1 MLWWTPNAPNE
12 ISTHVN
18 SIQLHRLRR
27 AFFFLLFLAYFFDV
41 FGVAFVI
48 DEIWHLASLISSDR
62 DREWGLCV
70 ARETAAAPSNTTFV
84 RNEDVTEM
92 IFHSELKSI
101 EIFVCF
107 ICERRH
113 TQAHTPTP
121 VRSSLPFE
129 MGSIYINIHSTFGP
143 LNACRFLDILHG
155 SLRVILLF
163 NTYCCHSLL
172 FPLSP
177 ARAPHSWFFVYSRVR
192 LNSARSFYLIFA
204 KLDTVDIAA
213 ELDRCEANETVPSGI
228 DYNVNIFRVVMK
240 KCQESNGEMPIY
252 IYSALCS
259 CGWEQQCVRTLCEM
273 RTNNSP
279 TYRRQNEVSSRKNV
293 RASRSIRNFFI

>member
-1 MLWWTPNAPNE
+1 MRTTTHS
-12 ISTHVN
+12 STH
-18 SIQLHRLRR
+18 S
-27 AFFFLLFLAYFFDV
+27 Y
-41 FGVAFVI
+41 
-48 DEIWHLASLISSDR
+48 ASAQQS
-62 DREWGLCV
+62 
-70 ARETAAAPSNTTFV
+70 PF
-84 RNEDVTEM
+84 RN
-92 IFHSELKSI
+92 
-101 EIFVCF
+101 
-107 ICERRH
+107 
-113 TQAHTPTP
+113 
-121 VRSSLPFE
+121 
-129 MGSIYINIHSTFGP
+129 GINIHQHTQHFWSVECLPIFGYSSWISP
-143 LNACRFLDILHG
+143 RNPFIQY
-155 SLRVILLF
+155 VLLSF
-163 NTYCCHSLL
+163 SP
-172 FPLSP
+172 FPSLSP
-177 ARAPHSWFFVYSRVR
+177 SRAPHSWFFVYSRVR